1 VKLKLL
7 CAALWSFVSVAGA
20 QDMSERERQIFR
32 ALDLDGDAAISREE
46 ARWGRELI
54 QSLAQEPAGAGAT
67 AGAGA
72 MTEAFRGLDRNR
84 DGQLSE
90 SELWSTPVPGRG
102 GWMTLDRDGNGL
114 IAPSEFTS
122 LRGN

>member
-1 VKLKLL
+1 VKRKLL
-7 CAALWSFVSVAGA
+7 CAALCSFVTVAGS
-20 QDMSERERQIFR
+20 QEIGERERQIFR

-54 QSLAQEPAGAGAT
+54 QSLARDSADAGAGAT
-67 AGAGA
+67 AAPS
-72 MTEAFRGLDRNR
+72 EAFRRLDRNR

-90 SELWSTPVPGRG
+90 SELWSTRVPSRG